1 MLHGDASTQSRP
13 PSRLSPHQAFAYQSA
28 NINAASPSQPM
39 PLPPSTVTLAAARTV
54 LRTFVATAV
63 TDLVPEAPAL
73 AADDDNDTDNGLLD
87 RLLNLFLATQL
98 TESKHAGAATA
109 AGGSGGGETCTYT
122 TLTWRQ
128 LSALCFCSAVWAL
141 ECGCVAAA
149 LAAAPSPSSSSTSS
163 STSSDGVGGGP
174 SLAEVRALR
183 GRFWR
188 LDTRLTGCIRAAD
201 LAPLLL
207 SLTHDPSTA
216 SSSTA
221 TSAAAA
227 AASVVVVS
235 DGYYTAEDVRV
246 ALLELDPDGT
256 GLVDFAPF
264 VRWWCAPA
272 PLLPVPLAQ

>member
-1 MLHGDASTQSRP
+1 MTQSRS

-73 AADDDNDTDNGLLD
+73 AADDDDDDDDTDTGNGFLD

-98 TESKHAGAATA
+98 TESKHAEAA

-128 LSALCFCSAVWAL
+128 LSALCFCTAVWAL

-149 LAAAPSPSSSSTSS
+149 LAAPSPSSSSSS
-163 STSSDGVGGGP
+163 SSGVVGP
-174 SLAEVRALR
+174 SLVEVRALR

-207 SLTHDPSTA
+207 SLTHDPSA
-216 SSSTA
+216 SSSSSTA
-221 TSAAAA
+221 ATSAE
-227 AASVVVVS
+227 VVVS

-256 GLVDFAPF
+256 GLVDFAAF

-272 PLLPVPLAQ
+272 PLLPVLPAQ

>member
-1 MLHGDASTQSRP
+1 
-13 PSRLSPHQAFAYQSA
+13 
-28 NINAASPSQPM
+28 M

-73 AADDDNDTDNGLLD
+73 AADDDNDTDTDTDTGLLD

-98 TESKHAGAATA
+98 TESKHAGAA
-109 AGGSGGGETCTYT
+109 AGGSGSGGGEMCTYT

-128 LSALCFCSAVWAL
+128 LSALCFCTAVWAL

-149 LAAAPSPSSSSTSS
+149 LAAAPSPSSSSSS
-163 STSSDGVGGGP
+163 SSSGGGGP

-207 SLTHDPSTA
+207 SLTHDPSATA
-216 SSSTA
+216 SSSST
-221 TSAAAA
+221 AAAA
-227 AASVVVVS
+227 AAVVVS

-256 GLVDFAPF
+256 GLVDFAAF

-272 PLLPVPLAQ
+272 PLLTALPAQ

>member
-1 MLHGDASTQSRP
+1 METPRLKSQS

-73 AADDDNDTDNGLLD
+73 AADDDNSDTDTDPDTCTGLLD

-98 TESKHAGAATA
+98 TESKHAGGA

-128 LSALCFCSAVWAL
+128 LSALCFCTAVWAL

-149 LAAAPSPSSSSTSS
+149 LAAAPSSSPSSSSSS
-163 STSSDGVGGGP
+163 SSGGGGGGP

-207 SLTHDPSTA
+207 SLTHDPSAA
-216 SSSTA
+216 SSSST
-221 TSAAAA
+221 AAAA
-227 AASVVVVS
+227 AASAVVS

-256 GLVDFAPF
+256 GLVDFAAF

-272 PLLPVPLAQ
+272 PLLPVVPAQ

>member
-1 MLHGDASTQSRP
+1 
-13 PSRLSPHQAFAYQSA
+13 
-28 NINAASPSQPM
+28 
-39 PLPPSTVTLAAARTV
+39 
-54 LRTFVATAV
+54 
-63 TDLVPEAPAL
+63 
-73 AADDDNDTDNGLLD
+73 LLD

-98 TESKHAGAATA
+98 TESKHAGVAT

-128 LSALCFCSAVWAL
+128 LSALCFCTAVWAL

-149 LAAAPSPSSSSTSS
+149 LAAAPSPSSSSSS
-163 STSSDGVGGGP
+163 SSSSGGGGP

-207 SLTHDPSTA
+207 SLTHEPSA

-221 TSAAAA
+221 ASAVV
-227 AASVVVVS
+227 VVVVS

-256 GLVDFAPF
+256 GLVDFAAF

-272 PLLPVPLAQ
+272 PLLPVLPAQ

>member
-1 MLHGDASTQSRP
+1 
-13 PSRLSPHQAFAYQSA
+13 
-28 NINAASPSQPM
+28 M

-73 AADDDNDTDNGLLD
+73 AADDDNDTDDGLLD

-98 TESKHAGAATA
+98 TESKHAGVATA
-109 AGGSGGGETCTYT
+109 GGSGSGGGETCTYT

-128 LSALCFCSAVWAL
+128 LSALCFCTAVWAL

-149 LAAAPSPSSSSTSS
+149 LAAAPSPSSSSSS
-163 STSSDGVGGGP
+163 SGGGVGGA

-207 SLTHDPSTA
+207 SLTHDPSA
-216 SSSTA
+216 SSSS
-221 TSAAAA
+221 SAL
-227 AASVVVVS
+227 SVAMVVS

-256 GLVDFAPF
+256 GLVDFAAF

-272 PLLPVPLAQ
+272 PLLTALPAQ